1 MTTRRGRGGFGVLVL
16 LAACAGSPATPEQ
29 RQMAE
34 RRLLEPF
41 LVAREVGCG
50 ELFVEVTSNLYGH
63 VGQPAV
69 DPARHSRTREQGD
82 GFVETT
88 WTNTAGTPD
97 AAFVVTIGEPQ
108 QIADTGWIEGRKTRF
123 RVVNQ
128 VRLRVYED
136 RRPLT
141 LNATAGG
148 AFVLVKDGAASAP
161 REVKQFAIVDGVLRK
176 P

>member
-1 MTTRRGRGGFGVLVL
+1 MTMRGRMQWGALGL
-16 LAACAGSPATPEQ
+16 LAACAGSPASPEQ
-29 RQMAE
+29 RAVAE

-41 LVAREVGCG
+41 LVEREVGCG
-50 ELFVEVTSNLYGH
+50 ELLVEVTSNFYSY

-69 DPARHSRTREQGD
+69 DPARHTKVREQGD
-82 GFVETT
+82 GFVDTV
-88 WTNTAGTPD
+88 WTNTAGVAD
-97 AAFVVTIGEPQ
+97 AAFVVTVGEPQ
-108 QIADTGWIEGRKTRF
+108 QMTDAGWVLGRQTRF

-148 AFVLVKDGAASAP
+148 AFVLVKDAATAP
-161 REVKQFAIVDGVLRK
+161 REVARFAIVDGVLHK